1 MYKMYINRHITDR
14 LKELA
19 RSFPVITLT
28 GPRQSGKTT
37 LLKKVF
43 PQYRY
48 INFEDPEQR
57 VLFTSDPKGFLKI
70 YNDYVIF
77 DEAQRVPD
85 IFSYIQLYA
94 DEKPDAGKF
103 ILSGSQSFL
112 LSEKIS
118 QSLAGRTAIL
128 SLLPLGLNELYDSG
142 LLPDDFEEVAYKGF
156 YPSLYSKTMK
166 AADFYPAYLQ
176 TYVERDIRLIR
187 NIGNLDDFVRF
198 TKLCAGRTGQ
208 LLNLSSLASD
218 SGVSVNT
225 AKAWISALQASF
237 VIFLLQPYYK
247 NFNKRIVK
255 MPKLYFFDNGL
266 LSALLG
272 IDNPKQIGIHHL
284 KGQLFENLIISEFY
298 KWFTIAGKRPGLYFW
313 RESHGNEIDCIVEW
327 DNRMISVEIKAGYS
341 YNAEYFHNL
350 INWQKY
356 SGSGPSDSF
365 VVYSGITEGKMQYGY
380 LATWRNMRMITRE
393 VL

>member
-1 MYKMYINRHITDR
+1 MYIDRHITDK
-14 LKELA
+14 LKELTG
-19 RSFPVITLT
+19 SFPVITLT

-43 PQYRY
+43 PGYKY
-48 INFEDPEQR
+48 VNFEDPEQR
-57 VLFTSDPKGFLKI
+57 VLFTTDPKGFLRI
-70 YNDYVIF
+70 YNDHVIF
-77 DEAQRVPD
+77 DEVQRIPD

-94 DEKPDAGKF
+94 DEKPDPGKF

-118 QSLAGRTAIL
+118 QSLAGRTAVL
-128 SLLPLGLNELYDSG
+128 SLLPLSINELDDSG
-142 LLPDDFEEVAYKGF
+142 FLPADFDELAYKGF
-156 YPSLYSKTMK
+156 YPALYSKTMK
-166 AADFYPAYLQ
+166 AVDFYPAYLQ

-218 SGVSVNT
+218 CGVSVNT

-266 LSALLG
+266 LSSLLG
-272 IDNPKQIGIHHL
+272 IDNPKQIGIHHI

-298 KWFTIAGKRPGLYFW
+298 KWFTIAGKKPGLYFW
-313 RESHGNEIDCIVEW
+313 RENHGSEIDCIVEW
-327 DNRMISVEIKAGYS
+327 GNKMISVEIKAGYS
-341 YNAEYFHNL
+341 YNAEYFHHL
-350 INWQKY
+350 ITWQRY
-356 SGSGPSDSF
+356 CGTSPSDSY
-365 VVYSGITEGKMQYGY
+365 VVYSGITEGEMQNGR
-380 LATWRNMRMITRE
+380 LVNWRNMKVIKEELT
-393 VL
+393 

>member
-1 MYKMYINRHITDR
+1 MKYINRLITDKIKD
-14 LKELA
+14 LS

-43 PQYRY
+43 PGYRY
-48 INFEDPEQR
+48 VNMEDPEQR
-57 VLFTSDPKGFLKI
+57 ILFTADPRGFFRN
-70 YNDYVIF
+70 YNDHVVF
-77 DEAQRVPD
+77 DEVQRVPD
-85 IFSYIQLYA
+85 IFSYIQLYT
-94 DEKPDAGKF
+94 DEKPEPGKF

-118 QSLAGRTAIL
+118 QSLAGRTAVL
-128 SLLPLGLNELYDSG
+128 SLLPLSINELDDSG
-142 LLPDDFEEVAYKGF
+142 SLPADFEEVAYTGF
-156 YPSLYSKTMK
+156 YPALYSEAMK

-218 SGVSVNT
+218 CGISVNT
-225 AKAWISALQASF
+225 AKEWISALQASY

-266 LSALLG
+266 LSSLLG
-272 IDNPKQIGIHHL
+272 IDNAQQIAVHYI

-298 KWFTIAGKRPGLYFW
+298 KWFTNAGKKPGLYFW
-313 RESHGNEIDCIVEW
+313 RENHGNEIDCIVEW
-327 DNRMISVEIKAGYS
+327 GNKRLSVEIKAGYS
-341 YNAEYFHNL
+341 YNAEYFSHL
-350 INWQKY
+350 ITWQKY
-356 SGSGPSDSF
+356 SGAKPDDSF
-365 VVYSGITEGKMQYGY
+365 VVYSGDFEGEMENGRLVNWK
-380 LATWRNMRMITRE
+380 NMNVIRE
-393 VL
+393 EFS